1 MVGAADL
8 HMHTLYSDGA
18 LSPTEVVR
26 LAHRAGL
33 STIAITDHDHTGAI
47 EEARLAGTPLGID
60 VVSGVELS
68 VAIDGRE
75 VHVLG
80 MFFDHTHRPLLEYME
95 FLRAARRT
103 RAERIVGR
111 LNSLRVPLTLEA
123 VLEQADGGAVGR
135 PHVAAAM
142 VAGGFAGSIQEAF
155 GRFLRDGG
163 PAWEQKVDV
172 SPRDAAERV
181 AEAGGVSFVA
191 HPGETFDTR
200 TLSALLDQ
208 GIDGVEAVH
217 PSHSQE
223 RTAALRALAA
233 ERRVPL
239 CGGSDFHGGKK
250 NDGALVGR
258 YTVSA
263 EELET
268 IRSYRH
274 TS

>member
-1 MVGAADL
+1 MDGTADL
-8 HMHTLYSDGA
+8 HMHTLWSDGA

-47 EEARLAGTPLGID
+47 EEARLVGSPLGID

-68 VAIDGRE
+68 VVFYGRE

-80 MFFDHTHRPLLEYME
+80 LFFDHTHGPLLEYMV

-111 LNSLRVPLTLEA
+111 LNALQIPLTLEA

-172 SPRDAAERV
+172 SPRDAAERI
-181 AEAGGVSFVA
+181 AEAGGVTFVA
-191 HPGETFDTR
+191 HPGEWFDTE
-200 TLSALLDQ
+200 TVSALLDQ

-223 RTAALRALAA
+223 RTAVLRALAA
-233 ERRVPL
+233 ARHIPV
-239 CGGSDFHGGKK
+239 CGGSDFHGGKR
-250 NDGALVGR
+250 NDGSIVGR

-268 IRSYRH
+268 IRRHRH